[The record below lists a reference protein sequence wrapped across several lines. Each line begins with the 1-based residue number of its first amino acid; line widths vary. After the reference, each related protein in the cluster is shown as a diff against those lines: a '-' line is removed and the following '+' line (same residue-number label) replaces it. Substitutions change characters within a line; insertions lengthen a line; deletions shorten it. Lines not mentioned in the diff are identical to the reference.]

1 MENLYIRI
9 YEYSYLLRLFMD
21 LSPVTVFKC
30 LADETRVRIMLMLRS
45 QGELCVCEL
54 IWALDDS
61 QPKISRHLAQLRNCG
76 LLEDRRQGQ
85 WIYYRL
91 HPQLPEWILEV
102 LQTTLSANQSWID
115 QDAGRLASMQGR
127 PVRQAACC

>member
-1 MENLYIRI
+1 
-9 YEYSYLLRLFMD
+9 
-21 LSPVTVFKC
+21 
-30 LADETRVRIMLMLRS
+30 MLTA
-45 QGELCVCEL
+45 QDELCVCEL

-91 HPQLPEWILEV
+91 HTQLPEWVLEV
-102 LQTTLSANQSWID
+102 LQITRSANQSWID
-115 QDAGRLASMQGR
+115 QDASRLASMEGR
-127 PVRQAACC
+127 PVRQAACR